1 MFDEIDLKI
10 LSILQDNSRISNAEI
25 ARKVGMANSGV
36 FDRIRKLE
44 ERGLVRTYTAVLN
57 PKEIGLGLLAFVFV
71 RSEDLAGKID
81 TATRLAQLSNV
92 QEVHHVAGE
101 DCYLLK
107 VRAADTESLGR
118 ILREEI
124 GCLGSVRSTRTTIVL
139 ETVKETCRLPLPTI
153 PDEESKD

>member
-1 MFDEIDLKI
+1 
-10 LSILQDNSRISNAEI
+10 
-25 ARKVGMANSGV
+25 MAASGV

-44 ERGLVRTYTAVLN
+44 ERGLVRTYTAALD
-57 PKEIGLGLLAFVFV
+57 PKQLGLGLLAYVFV
-71 RSEDLAGKID
+71 RSEDIPGKID
-81 TATRLAQLSNV
+81 TAARLAKLPNV

-124 GCLGSVRSTRTTIVL
+124 GCLKSVRSTRTTIVL
-139 ETVKETCRLPLPTI
+139 ETVKETCQLPLPVI
-153 PDEESKD
+153 PQDQT